1 MMSNIEQGLTIM
13 VMGLSITFSALIIFI
28 GVILLL
34 KRLFPAR
41 QKTDPAREKAAAQKV
56 VGPQSRDTTEE
67 EIAIAIT
74 VALAHLYSQELCRS
88 NLGVDLEQGHGPWWA
103 VGRLEQHSLETAQI
117 QGRN

>member
-1 MMSNIEQGLTIM
+1 MVSNIEQGLTIM

-28 GVILLL
+28 GIIMLL

-41 QKTDPAREKAAAQKV
+41 QKVDSAREKASVQKV
-56 VGPQSRDTTEE
+56 VGPQTRDTTEE

-88 NLGVDLEQGHGPWWA
+88 NLGVDLERGHGPWWS
-103 VGRLEQHSLETAQI
+103 VGRLEQHPADAAQI

>member
-1 MMSNIEQGLTIM
+1 M

-28 GVILLL
+28 GIIMLL
-34 KRLFPAR
+34 KRLFPVR
-41 QKTDPAREKAAAQKV
+41 QKVDSVREKTPAQKV
-56 VGPQSRDTTEE
+56 AGPQTRDTTEE

-88 NLGVDLEQGHGPWWA
+88 NLGVNLEQGHGPWWA
-103 VGRLEQHSLETAQI
+103 VGRLEQHPLDATQI

>member
-1 MMSNIEQGLTIM
+1 MNNIEQGLTIM

-28 GVILLL
+28 GIIMLLR
-34 KRLFPAR
+34 RLFPAR
-41 QKTDPAREKAAAQKV
+41 QKVDLAREKAAAQKV
-56 VGPQSRDTTEE
+56 VNPQTRDTTEE

-88 NLGVDLEQGHGPWWA
+88 NLGVDLEQGHGPWWT
-103 VGRLEQHSLETAQI
+103 VGRLEQHPLDATQM

>member
-1 MMSNIEQGLTIM
+1 MSNIEQGLTIL

-28 GVILLL
+28 GIIMLL

-41 QKTDPAREKAAAQKV
+41 QKADLAREKAALPKV
-56 VGPQSRDTTEE
+56 TGRLTRDTTEE
-67 EIAIAIT
+67 EVAVAIT

-88 NLGVDLEQGHGPWWA
+88 NLGVDLEQGHGPWWT
-103 VGRLEQHSLETAQI
+103 VGRLEQHPLDATQM